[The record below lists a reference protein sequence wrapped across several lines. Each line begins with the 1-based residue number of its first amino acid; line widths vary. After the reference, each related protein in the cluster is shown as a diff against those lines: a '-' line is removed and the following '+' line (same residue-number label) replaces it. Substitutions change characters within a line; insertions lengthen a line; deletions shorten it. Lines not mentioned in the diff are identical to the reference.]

1 MKIRC
6 SSIGKIMTSSK
17 TKGEALSQTTKTY
30 IQSLV
35 LREKYGIRKEFSS
48 KYTDKGNQCEDGCLG
63 LVMDVL
69 QTEFLYKNE
78 ENFSNDWLTGTPDVV
93 TDKYLIDVKNS
104 WSASTFPWFETEC
117 PNKEYFYQL
126 QGYLWL
132 TDKEEAMLCYC
143 LSNTPIDI
151 VQDEIRRE
159 HYRLKLMEDDIDIID
174 QVQKQHNFDHIPD
187 NKRVKVYTIKRDN
200 EVIEQIKAKVELC
213 REYFNQLID
222 TI

>member
-1 MKIRC
+1 
-6 SSIGKIMTSSK
+6 
-17 TKGEALSQTTKTY
+17 
-30 IQSLV
+30 
-35 LREKYGIRKEFSS
+35 
-48 KYTDKGNQCEDGCLG
+48 
-63 LVMDVL
+63 
-69 QTEFLYKNE
+69 
-78 ENFSNDWLTGTPDVV
+78 
-93 TDKYLIDVKNS
+93 
-104 WSASTFPWFETEC
+104 
-117 PNKEYFYQL
+117 
-126 QGYLWL
+126 
-132 TDKEEAMLCYC
+132 MLCYC

-213 REYFNQLID
+213 RDYFNQLIE